1 MMAAILHGFSNYVNF
16 SGRTPRSL
24 FWWWVLFVF
33 VLLFVLGIIDSAIMG
48 SMTSDPTGRPLSL
61 IASLALLLPNLGMGV
76 RRLHDT
82 GRSGWWI
89 LIGLVPFVGVLVLI
103 YFYIQP
109 SEEAAAG

>member
-1 MMAAILHGFSNYVNF
+1 MMAAIQHGFSNFADF

-33 VLLFVLGIIDSAIMG
+33 ALLFVFGIIDYAIMD
-48 SMTSDPTGRPLSL
+48 SLTSDPTGRPLSL
-61 IASLALLLPNLGMGV
+61 LATLVLLLPNLGMGV

-89 LIGLVPFVGVLVLI
+89 LIGLVPFVGVLLLI

-109 SEEAAAG
+109 SQEVAAR

>member
-1 MMAAILHGFSNYVNF
+1 MIAAIRHGFSNYVNF

-33 VLLFVLGIIDSAIMG
+33 VLLFVLGIIDSATMS
-48 SMTSDPTGRPLSL
+48 SMDIDPTGRPLSL
-61 IASLALLLPNLGMGV
+61 IASLLLLLPNLGMGV

-109 SEEAAAG
+109 SQETTTR